1 MRKIILIGIPCIVF
15 GTFISAQQELQ
26 LFPEEIEFKNK
37 FDRIENV
44 LLINSGNEPLVID
57 TITYNLDYYFI
68 RFNTQWSYPQTLQP
82 GDTVKMDCILG
93 SYAVIT
99 SSDTVDTMSVWSSEG
114 IPIGQIKIKID
125 YYDDEYLEGIIEGQ
139 VSDSSGPVNRA
150 RVYFLYS
157 GNYIIR
163 TALTDENG
171 EYSTK
176 LPPGYYLVAVQKDSY
191 YVSFYNQ
198 QFDPFEADRVFL
210 QNKSTVTLNFLINKM
225 INTGISLSGTARDL
239 TSNSVLRRGKIIA
252 RRGKHTPNKISIN
265 KSNGIPENIYVSFLN
280 YNGTYRIDNILDS
293 GFYYVQSFSDY
304 YIPAYY
310 TQSGS
315 YPSFWQEADS
325 LFINGEI
332 QNINFFLQRDSSVGN
347 GMISGRIL
355 NAPGDD
361 TLTDITVF
369 AHSLDQ
375 NSIFNYAYGWEDT
388 AYQINNLPY
397 GRYRL
402 IGEKIGY
409 ESATTEEIL
418 IDPDNPAHTDVDL
431 VFRLAAVIEK
441 PLIPDKVMLYQNYPN
456 PFNPSTTIR
465 FYLPEAMDS
474 KLIVTN
480 ILGEEAARLIDRFLD
495 KGEHET
501 TFNASGLSSGIYFIQ
516 LITPQSVLTKKI
528 ILVK

>member
-1 MRKIILIGIPCIVF
+1 MP
-15 GTFISAQQELQ
+15 AQQGLQ
-26 LFPEEIEFKNK
+26 LFPEEIEFKNR

-44 LLINSGNEPLVID
+44 YLINSGNDPVLID

-68 RFNTQWSYPQTLQP
+68 RFNTQWNYPQTLMP

-99 SSDTVDTMSVWSSEG
+99 SSDTVDTMAIWNNEG
-114 IPIGQIKIKID
+114 TPIGQIRIKID
-125 YYDDEYLEGIIEGQ
+125 YYDDEYLEGTIEGR
-139 VSDSSGPVNRA
+139 VTDSAGPVNLA

-163 TALTDENG
+163 SALTNENG
-171 EYSTK
+171 EYSVK
-176 LPPGYYLVAVQKDSY
+176 LPPGYYLAAVQKDSY
-191 YVSFYNQ
+191 YVSFYNN
-198 QFDPFEADRVFL
+198 QFDPFEANRVFL
-210 QNKSTVTLNFLINKM
+210 LNGSTLTLNFQINKM

-239 TSNSVLRRGKIIA
+239 LSNSVLRRGTIVA
-252 RRGKHTPNKISIN
+252 RRGRHTPNKNSIN
-265 KSNGIPENIYVSFLN
+265 NSLPENVYVSFLN
-280 YNGTYRIDNILDS
+280 YNGTYRINNILNS
-293 GFYYVQSFSDY
+293 GFYYIQTFSDY

-310 TQSGS
+310 NQSGS
-315 YPSFWQEADS
+315 YPSFWQQADS
-325 LFINGEI
+325 LFLDGEV
-332 QNINFFLQRDSSVGN
+332 QNINFLLQRDSSVGN

-361 TLTDITVF
+361 TLTDITVL

-375 NSIFNYAYGWEDT
+375 NSIFNYAFGWEDT

-418 IDPDNPAHTDVDL
+418 IDPDNPAYTDVDL
-431 VFRLAAVIEK
+431 VFRLASVNEK

-474 KLIVTN
+474 KLIITN
-480 ILGEEAARLIDRFLD
+480 ILGEEAARLFDGFLD
-495 KGEHET
+495 KGEHEAV
-501 TFNASGLSSGIYFIQ
+501 FNANGFSSGIYFIQ
-516 LITPQSVLTKKI
+516 LITSKSIQTKKI
-528 ILVK
+528 TLIK